1 MAMETVTRFTERHT
15 GAVADTSKI
24 APIEAPRALPVT
36 VSYLLSE
43 DGRKASLLVGG
54 NGHEVQQM
62 TVQVPANRLHLVT
75 VDKQGNA
82 RLKLQPRFEL
92 DANQRVVR
100 VDASPTYDTPPS
112 IDDLFR
118 AAARNHELE
127 RTYQTE
133 RNAARAKRLE
143 TERELRER
151 VAVAFMNDSS
161 RRALP
166 HPPPTPQRCCIVA
179 EQRRLIFTTDGDLGT
194 AQQVPAEACRRF
206 RADVRAKQERIRQ
219 ERAQQLALHEEK
231 KRFIAEWIP
240 VYGSEDQQVRHE
252 AGVLPME
259 EAVEAFTE
267 HTFAGLGQRPVYI
280 HDGPERLQSFLRQ
293 LPAYADAVVSQPD
306 LAINSVNAVKA
317 TRDQWALVQELQE
330 AKPDA
335 TVMLRVHRLS
345 WRRDPATPSLTVFG
359 VLVTCKVG
367 PFTVRRE
374 YLAPSD

>member
-1 MAMETVTRFTERHT
+1 MAMETVTRITDRYT
-15 GAVADTSKI
+15 GAGADTSRI
-24 APIEAPRALPVT
+24 APIESVRALPVT

-43 DGRKASLLVGG
+43 DGRKAALLAGG
-54 NGHEVQQM
+54 NGHEIQQL

-92 DANQRVVR
+92 DANQHVVR
-100 VDASPTYDTPPS
+100 VDAPPTYDVPPS

-143 TERELRER
+143 TEREVRER
-151 VAVAFMNDSS
+151 IAVAFMNDSS
-161 RRALP
+161 QRALP
-166 HPPPTPQRCCIVA
+166 HPPPTAQRCCIVV
-179 EQRRLIFTTDGDLGT
+179 EQRRLIFTTSGDLGV

-206 RADVRAKQERIRQ
+206 RADLRTKRERVRQ
-219 ERAQQLALHEEK
+219 ERAEQLALHEEK
-231 KRFIAEWIP
+231 KRFLAEWIP
-240 VYGSEDQQVRHE
+240 LHGTEDQKARQT

-259 EAVEAFTE
+259 EAVEALTE
-267 HTFAGLGQRPVYI
+267 RTFVELGPRPLYI
-280 HDGPERLQSFLRQ
+280 HDGAERLQSFLRQ
-293 LPAYADAVVSQPD
+293 LPSYADAVVNQTD
-306 LAINSVNAVKA
+306 LAVGSMNAVKA
-317 TRDQWALVQELQE
+317 TRDQWRLVQELQA

-335 TVMLRVHRLS
+335 TVTLRIHRLS
-345 WRRDPATPSLTVFG
+345 WKRDPAAPSLTMFG

-374 YLAPSD
+374 YLAPSE

>member
-1 MAMETVTRFTERHT
+1 METVTRFTERYT
-15 GAVADTSKI
+15 SAGVDTSKV
-24 APIEAPRALPVT
+24 APIEAARALPVT

-43 DGRKASLLVGG
+43 DGRKASLLGGG
-54 NGHEVQQM
+54 NGHEVQQL

-75 VDKQGNA
+75 VDKLGNA

-100 VDASPTYDTPPS
+100 VDALPAYDAPPS

-127 RTYQTE
+127 RTYQTQ
-133 RNAARAKRLE
+133 RNVARVKRLE

-151 VAVAFMNDSS
+151 IAIAFMHDPLQ
-161 RRALP
+161 RALP

-179 EQRRLIFTTDGDLGT
+179 EQRRLIFTIEGDLGN

-206 RADVRAKQERIRQ
+206 RADLRAKRERVQQERT
-219 ERAQQLALHEEK
+219 AQLALHEEK
-231 KRFIAEWIP
+231 KRFMAEWIP
-240 VYGSEDQQVRHE
+240 LHGTQDQQVRQA
-252 AGVLPME
+252 AGVLPMD
-259 EAVEAFTE
+259 EAVQALTDHSFS
-267 HTFAGLGQRPVYI
+267 GIGRRSLYL
-280 HDGPERLQSFLRQ
+280 HDGAERLQSFLRQ
-293 LPAYADAVVSQPD
+293 LPAYADSVVSQPD
-306 LAINSVNAVKA
+306 LAVASINAVKA
-317 TRDQWALVQELQE
+317 TRDQWALVQELQA

-335 TVMLRVHRLS
+335 TVTLRIHRLS
-345 WRRDPATPSLTVFG
+345 WKHDPAAPTLTVFG

-374 YLAPSD
+374 YLAPSE

>member
-1 MAMETVTRFTERHT
+1 METVTRITDRYT
-15 GAVADTSKI
+15 GAGVDTPRV
-24 APIEAPRALPVT
+24 APIDAARALPVVVT
-36 VSYLLSE
+36 YLLSE
-43 DGRKASLLVGG
+43 DGRKASLLGGG
-54 NGHEVQQM
+54 NGHELQQL

-92 DANQRVVR
+92 DGDQHLVR
-100 VDASPTYDTPPS
+100 IDAPPTYDAPPS

-133 RNAARAKRLE
+133 RNVARAKRLE

-151 VAVAFMNDSS
+151 IAVAFMNDPAK
-161 RRALP
+161 RALP

-179 EQRRLIFTTDGDLGT
+179 EQRRLVFTTAGDLGT

-206 RADVRAKQERIRQ
+206 RADLRTKRERARQ
-219 ERAQQLALHEEK
+219 ERAEQLALHEEK
-231 KRFIAEWIP
+231 KRFMSEWISLH
-240 VYGSEDQQVRHE
+240 GSDDQQARQA

-259 EAVEAFTE
+259 EAVEALTE
-267 HTFAGLGQRPVYI
+267 HTFSCLGRRPLYT
-280 HDGPERLQSFLRQ
+280 HDGTERLQAFLRE
-293 LPAYADAVVSQPD
+293 LPAYGDAVVSHPD
-306 LAINSVNAVKA
+306 LAVFSMNAVKA
-317 TRDQWALVQELQE
+317 TREQWALVQELQA

-335 TVMLRVHRLS
+335 TVTLRIHRLS
-345 WRRDPATPSLTVFG
+345 WRRDPAAPALTVFG

-374 YLAPSD
+374 YLAPSE